1 MDTLVRFKL
10 GVDKSKEE
18 LKLESLEVVRSS
30 SDDRTIFYPAGRK
43 IPKNIG

>member
-1 MDTLVRFKL
+1 MDTLVQFKL

-30 SDDRTIFYPAGRK
+30 FDDKTKLYPAGCK